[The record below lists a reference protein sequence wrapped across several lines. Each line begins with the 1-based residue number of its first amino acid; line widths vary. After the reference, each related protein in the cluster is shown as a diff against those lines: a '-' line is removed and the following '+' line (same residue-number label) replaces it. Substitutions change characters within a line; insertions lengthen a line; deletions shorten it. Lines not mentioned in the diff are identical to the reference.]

1 MNVKEKE
8 TNEALDHCKA
18 HFKEGDTV
26 FTITDHVSESG
37 TTRHIRLVTMRGGDD
52 CGLYPLHPNWMVG
65 EALGYKVTRSKMG
78 NDCLVVRG
86 GGMDMGYH
94 IVDSLSWKL
103 FGEGYKLDHQR
114 L

>member
-8 TNEALDHCKA
+8 TNEALDKCKA
-18 HFKEGDTV
+18 HFKEGGTV

-37 TTRHIRLVTMRGGDD
+37 MTRHIRLVTMHICPQR
-52 CGLYPLHPNWMVG
+52 GLYPLHPNWMVG

-86 GGMDMGYH
+86 GGMDMGYQ
-94 IVDSLSWKL
+94 IVDSLSRKL